1 MLTELHIENLGV
13 IERVELVLG
22 PGLTAVTGETGAG
35 KTMIVEAIELLV
47 GGRADATMVRAGAAE
62 ARVDGRFVFG
72 DDPASEPGIEVV
84 LTRVVPV
91 DGRSRAYIDG
101 RLATAG
107 SLAEIAER
115 IVDLHGQHAHQSL
128 LGAATQRAALD
139 HYGQVDLE
147 PLRAARAAV
156 TEIDAELAALGGD
169 ERSRARELDL
179 LRYQVDEL
187 DGAALVSADEDAAL
201 DREEAVLADA
211 VAHREAGAHALAAL
225 ASDGGG
231 RDVLGEALTSL
242 ADRAPYESLTNRLR
256 DVLSELDDIA
266 SELRVLAES
275 IDEDPERL
283 EQIRAR
289 RQRLHDLCRKYG
301 DDLAEVMAFHASAEQ
316 RLAELQHFDQR
327 AAELDRQRVQAV
339 ALEREA
345 ARVVG
350 ARRREAA
357 PRLAEAVEERLRE
370 LAMGHAAVAI
380 EVGESADDHPG
391 DRVQFLLAANPGA
404 PLLPLSRVASGGELA
419 RAMLALRLVLTTD
432 DRGAD
437 NRTAENRT
445 LVFDEVDAG
454 IGGTAAVA
462 VAEALSALGADSPG
476 PRRHASAAG
485 RGVGAGAGGRV
496 EGGSRRADVRLR
508 GRPRRRA
515 EGRRA
520 GPDAVRIDGRSRPR
534 ARAGAAPARLIR
546 VRVQSRV
553 GVWWDPVVHPLERV
567 V

>member
-35 KTMIVEAIELLV
+35 KTMIIEAIELLV
-47 GGRADATMVRAGAAE
+47 GGRADATMVRAGATE

-72 DDPASEPGIEVV
+72 VEPGHEPGSEVV

-91 DGRSRAYIDG
+91 DGRSRAYVDG
-101 RLATAG
+101 RLATAS

-115 IVDLHGQHAHQSL
+115 VVDLHGQHAHQSL

-147 PLRAARAAV
+147 PLRAARATV

-169 ERSRARELDL
+169 ERSRAREIDL

-187 DGAALVSADEDAAL
+187 DAATLSSADEDAAL

-231 RDVLGEALTSL
+231 RDVLGEALTAL
-242 ADRAPYESLTNRLR
+242 ADRAPYDALTTRLR
-256 DVLSELDDIA
+256 DMLSELDDIA
-266 SELRVLAES
+266 SDLRVLAES
-275 IDEDPERL
+275 IDEDPQRL
-283 EQIRAR
+283 DEIRAR

-301 DDLAEVMAFHASAEQ
+301 DDLAEVMAFHASARQ

-327 AAELDRQRVQAV
+327 AAELDRQREHAI
-339 ALEREA
+339 ALERQA

-350 ARRREAA
+350 ERRREAA
-357 PRLAEAVEERLRE
+357 PHLASAVEERLRE
-370 LAMGHAAVAI
+370 LAMGHAAIAV
-380 EVGESADDHPG
+380 EVGESPDDHPG

-419 RAMLALRLVLTTD
+419 RAMLALRLVLA
-432 DRGAD
+432 GAD
-437 NRTAENRT
+437 RRTAETRTAKDRT

-462 VAEALSALGADSPG
+462 VAEALGALGADHQVLVVTHLPQVAALARAQVVVTKDVRDGQTFASVVALDG
-476 PRRHASAAG
+476 ERRVDELARMLSGSTDEAALEHA
-485 RGVGAGAGGRV
+485 R
-496 EGGSRRADVRLR
+496 ELLRRA
-508 GRPRRRA
+508 
-515 EGRRA
+515 
-520 GPDAVRIDGRSRPR
+520 
-534 ARAGAAPARLIR
+534 
-546 VRVQSRV
+546 
-553 GVWWDPVVHPLERV
+553 
-567 V
+567 